1 MACSSDPPAY
11 PYLPCCGSAPLRPGF
26 RRLSR
31 PHLNLIDHG
40 PQLSS
45 FQGCFCSISWNTC
58 RSSIRSANNYF
69 SLRYSSAGTLIP
81 GPSARAP
88 RLSPF
93 PETSFS
99 GANRFGADRRHRSAL
114 LRSAQADG
122 DPLPGSAGF
131 LQGRYFSSIQ
141 SDSSHKTCTS
151 GGRVSDALRI
161 SLLFFGHL
169 TTVPRRIEHESVGS
183 TLAARPRNRVGE
195 VMG

>member
-31 PHLNLIDHG
+31 PPEPDRPWAAVEQFSRLFLQHIMERLPVQYWVRQHLL
-40 PQLSS
+40 QLPVLLFRDPDS
-45 FQGCFCSISWNTC
+45 
-58 RSSIRSANNYF
+58 
-69 SLRYSSAGTLIP
+69 GT
-81 GPSARAP
+81 SARAP

-169 TTVPRRIEHESVGS
+169 TTVPRRIKHESVGS